1 MDNKKINSGINDENA
16 LENSSGVKQLD
27 DEEVTA
33 VNGGMKIVI
42 DDQPSWLRPLL
53 RLLFKIK
60 D

>member
-1 MDNKKINSGINDENA
+1 MDNKKINAGINDDNA

>member
-1 MDNKKINSGINDENA
+1 MDNKKINAGINDENA

>member
-1 MDNKKINSGINDENA
+1 MDNKKINAGINDENA
-16 LENSSGVKQLD
+16 LENSSGVKLLD